1 MKEDEMVRQL
11 KRLNNNMVVIGLGI
25 IVVLLMGFMLM
36 VK

>member
-25 IVVLLMGFMLM
+25 IAVLLMGFMLM